1 MKIAKK
7 VLKTIGVLLGFIV
20 VIVLGYIIYLYASY
34 HRIEDNKSLSV
45 ESHTETKQTLT
56 TGKQYSAITYNIGF
70 GAYTPDFSFFMDGG
84 KSSWAKSKK
93 SVLKTVKNAGNL
105 TKSYDPEFALIEE
118 VDLNSTRSYHVNEY
132 SILKKCL
139 KNYDTVFAQNYDSAF
154 LFYPFT
160 QPHGSSKA
168 GLALF
173 SRYPIKDSLRR
184 SLPISTSYNKF
195 FDLDRCY
202 SVSRIP
208 VDNGKYL
215 VIFQLHMSA
224 YGNSDKIRKGQI
236 RMLPEHFSFCMDQ
249 LPKKENLWNSS
260 RNADMKYIPGKT
272 YTVTLDG
279 FIISDNVKCDMYKN
293 INTGYSY
300 SDHDPVYVKFELNKE
315 SVLNKFKLKN

>member
-1 MKIAKK
+1 MQVTIELKITNPFRRISHRNKTNTNNR
-7 VLKTIGVLLGFIV
+7 KTIFSN
-20 VIVLGYIIYLYASY
+20 YIQYWIRSLYA
-34 HRIEDNKSLSV
+34 RFQL
-45 ESHTETKQTLT
+45 
-56 TGKQYSAITYNIGF
+56 
-70 GAYTPDFSFFMDGG
+70 FMDGG

-195 FDLDRCY
+195 L
-202 SVSRIP
+202 I
-208 VDNGKYL
+208 
-215 VIFQLHMSA
+215 
-224 YGNSDKIRKGQI
+224 
-236 RMLPEHFSFCMDQ
+236 
-249 LPKKENLWNSS
+249 
-260 RNADMKYIPGKT
+260 
-272 YTVTLDG
+272 
-279 FIISDNVKCDMYKN
+279 
-293 INTGYSY
+293 
-300 SDHDPVYVKFELNKE
+300 
-315 SVLNKFKLKN
+315 